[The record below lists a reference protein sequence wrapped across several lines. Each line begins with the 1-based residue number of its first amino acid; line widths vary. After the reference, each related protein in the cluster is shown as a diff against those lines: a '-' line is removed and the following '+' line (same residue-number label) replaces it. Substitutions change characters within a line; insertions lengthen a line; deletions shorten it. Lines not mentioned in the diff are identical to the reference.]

1 MGRLFSDTPESQ
13 CGKHSRF
20 GDLCRLRNRTRGI
33 AQSGRLLLQ
42 GLRTAIWLRVFVEQQ
57 DGDSRR
63 CRRFY
68 MAIQTVTGSTHN
80 MGFTLTETF
89 PDGSNGIQPSF
100 LLSQGL
106 PPWTAPPFVDP
117 SVSNGAGVSWW
128 QGREATRPPAS
139 YNVNLSIQRQL
150 SSSMVLE
157 TSYNA
162 VIGAHLQDGVLNYNQ
177 VNPAYLAKDGAA
189 LLTPPTNA
197 SAAIPAPITAPFP
210 GSQHRRS
217 ARATVAQA

>member
-13 CGKHSRF
+13 CGKHSRC
-20 GDLCRLRNRTRGI
+20 GDLCQLRNRTRGI
-33 AQSGRLLLQ
+33 AQSSRLLLQ

-63 CRRFY
+63 CRRFLHGDSDSY
-68 MAIQTVTGSTHN
+68 RFDPQHGLHTYRDLPQWQQWHSAQFPAQPGSAP
-80 MGFTLTETF
+80 L
-89 PDGSNGIQPSF
+89 DCAAVRGSIG
-100 LLSQGL
+100 
-106 PPWTAPPFVDP
+106 VER
-117 SVSNGAGVSWW
+117 AGVSGW
-128 QGREATRPPAS
+128 QGREARRPPAS

-189 LLTPPTNA
+189 LLTSPINS
-197 SAAIPAPITAPFP
+197 SAAIAAGITPPFP
-210 GSQHRRS
+210 GFQ
-217 ARATVAQA
+217 QL